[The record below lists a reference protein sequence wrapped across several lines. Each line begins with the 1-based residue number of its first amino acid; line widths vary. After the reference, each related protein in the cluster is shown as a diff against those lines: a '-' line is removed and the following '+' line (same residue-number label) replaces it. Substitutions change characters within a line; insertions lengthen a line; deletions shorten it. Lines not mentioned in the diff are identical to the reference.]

1 MGSACA
7 ISIQSA
13 HHAPVRGEDGDNMA
27 NTGRVFA
34 LALVARAI
42 LAGPHVSARVDETI
56 PNLAAPSHVRSF
68 SPVIASVI
76 QLEGERSPTFHRL
89 VETINASDSYV
100 YVDEGECRD
109 SDQRACLVNVTV
121 GGPYRFIFV
130 HVATHGADWDLM
142 GSIGHELHHAIEV
155 IDNRFVTS
163 LLTMRSLYGR
173 IGKQNSQDPHSY
185 ETTAAVA
192 AGNAVRD
199 EVRAFIRRTKP

>member
-1 MGSACA
+1 
-7 ISIQSA
+7 
-13 HHAPVRGEDGDNMA
+13 MA
-27 NTGRVFA
+27 NTARMVA
-34 LALVARAI
+34 RALVAGAI
-42 LAGPHVSARVDETI
+42 LAGPRVSAHAEETV
-56 PNLAAPSHVRSF
+56 PDLATPSHVRSF
-68 SPVIASVI
+68 SPSIVSVI
-76 QLEGERSPTFHRL
+76 QQAGERSATFRRL

-121 GGPYRFIFV
+121 GGRFRFMFV
-130 HVATHGADWDLM
+130 HVAARTADWDLM
-142 GSIGHELHHAIEV
+142 GSIGHELRHAIEV

-185 ETTAAVA
+185 ETAAAVT

-199 EVRAFIRRTKP
+199 EVRAFIRRAKP